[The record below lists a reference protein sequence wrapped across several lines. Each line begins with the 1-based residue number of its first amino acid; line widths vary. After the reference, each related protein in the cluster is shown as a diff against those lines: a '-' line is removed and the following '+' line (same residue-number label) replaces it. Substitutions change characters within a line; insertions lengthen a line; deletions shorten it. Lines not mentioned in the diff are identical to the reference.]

1 MAINRN
7 YIAINR
13 MMKQWGSKVNLV
25 LVGDKGFTGIQYTIL
40 TIFL

>member
-13 MMKQWGSKVNLV
+13 IMKQWGSKVNL
-25 LVGDKGFTGIQYTIL
+25 DKGFTGIQYSIL

>member
-13 MMKQWGSKVNLV
+13 IMKQWGSKVNL
-25 LVGDKGFTGIQYTIL
+25 DKGFTGIQYTIL